1 MSRSFSRGAVSIVSA
16 LTVFCFPGGHDK
28 AHAFK
33 FDDGPIKG
41 NIDTTLSYG
50 TTTRLDRTN
59 KDLVCT
65 ANGGTAFG
73 CNADDGNLNYRTGT
87 VSEVFKFT
95 TDIELNHKTS
105 DLGGFFRIKGFVDTE
120 NNNNNETGR
129 TPLTDDAIDMVG
141 KDVDVLDAYVWKR
154 FDMNNR
160 SAEVRFGKHVL
171 NWGES
176 TFIQGGINAL
186 NPIDVAAIRLPGS
199 ELREA
204 LLPVNMISMSADITD
219 NISVEGFYQFE
230 WEETSPDPSGSYFS
244 TNDFGTEGGSRIQL
258 GSGDFSDL
266 GIAAGPIFSFGALGS
281 VLTPTQLAGLD
292 TAIGVD
298 IAAIGPLADHAY
310 LEDGNFYGV
319 SRTKDNTPSDDGQW
333 GVAFRLFA
341 EELNDTEFGF
351 YFMNYHSR
359 LPMVS
364 AVTGTP
370 AGQTAAFAAAGQVGA
385 ANATF
390 GSLFGSFVANGLAPA
405 AAAAAAAAALPSVA
419 TAVAVDQYADTANY
433 LIEYP
438 EDIKLYGAS
447 FNTNAGLWA
456 LQGEV
461 SHKQDAPLQI
471 DDAEILLAAMTP
483 LAALNAGL
491 NANQVGTFGTNQYVK
506 GYIERDVSQLQATAT
521 RIFPNIMGA
530 NEFTFVA
537 EAAVTHVHDM
547 PSKSVLRLEAP
558 GTFVSG
564 NPFHAGATGLHA
576 GKAAEDSDAFPDAT
590 SWGYRMIGRWQFNNA
605 YKSVNLLPRIAFQ
618 HDVDGITPGPGGNFL
633 EDRKAVTLGLGATYK
648 NQWAADL
655 SYTDFYG
662 AGRHNLLNDRD
673 FLSFN
678 LKYSF

>member
-28 AHAFK
+28 AHAFE

-50 TTTRLDRTN
+50 TSTRLDRTN
-59 KDLVCT
+59 KDLVCI

-95 TDIELNHKTS
+95 TDIEINHKTS
-105 DLGGFFRIKGFVDTE
+105 DLGGFFRIKGFVDHE
-120 NNNNNETGR
+120 NNSTNSTGR
-129 TPLTDDAIDMVG
+129 TPLTDDAIDLVG

-154 FDMNNR
+154 FEVNNR

-219 NISVEGFYQFE
+219 NLSVEGFYQFE

-244 TNDFGTEGGSRIQL
+244 TNDFGTEGGSRVQL
-258 GSGDFSDL
+258 GFGDFSDL
-266 GIAAGPIFSFGALGS
+266 GIAAGPIFSFGALGGLMTS
-281 VLTPTQLAGLD
+281 AQLAGLD
-292 TAIGVD
+292 
-298 IAAIGPLADHAY
+298 AAIALDVAAVPTAHHAY
-310 LEDGNFYGV
+310 LDDGDFYGP
-319 SRTKDNTPSDDGQW
+319 SRAGDNKPKDDGQW
-333 GVAFRLFA
+333 GFSFRLFSEA
-341 EELNDTEFGF
+341 LNDTEFGF

-359 LPMVS
+359 LPLVS
-364 AVTGTP
+364 AVSGTP
-370 AGQTAAFAAAGQVGA
+370 AGVTAAATVAAQVGA
-385 ANATF
+385 LNAT
-390 GSLFGSFVANGLAPA
+390 GGYLFANLGLATTLA
-405 AAAAAAAAALPSVA
+405 VLPSVA
-419 TAVAVDQYADTANY
+419 SVVAVDQYVDTANY

-447 FNTNAGLWA
+447 FNTNAGQWA

-471 DDAEILLAAMTP
+471 DDAEVLLAALTP
-483 LAALNAGL
+483 LAALNPAL
-491 NANQVGTFGTNQYVK
+491 NVNQVGTFGTNQYIR

-530 NEFTFVA
+530 DEFTFVA

-547 PSKSVLRLEAP
+547 PSKSTLRLEAP
-558 GTFVSG
+558 GTFTSG
-564 NPFHAGATGLHA
+564 NTFHATTGLHA

-590 SWGYRMIGRWQFNNA
+590 SWGYRVAGRWTFNNA
-605 YKSVNLLPRIAFQ
+605 YKSLNLLPRVAFQ

-633 EDRKAVTLGLGATYK
+633 EDRKAITLGLGANYK